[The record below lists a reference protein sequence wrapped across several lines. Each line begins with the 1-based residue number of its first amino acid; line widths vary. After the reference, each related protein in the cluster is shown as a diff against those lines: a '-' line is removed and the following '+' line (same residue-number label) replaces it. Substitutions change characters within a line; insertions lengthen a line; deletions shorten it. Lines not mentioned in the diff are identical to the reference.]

1 MSVFSVHNLSVEIAK
16 RIVLN
21 KVSFE
26 VSKGEIVALV
36 GSNGGGKSSLAKA
49 MLGLAQY
56 KVTEGSVTL
65 SGKKLFEMG
74 MSERSRAGLFVAYQ
88 NPVSLPGVKV
98 FTLCKT
104 LYESHGHT
112 IESVVEFR
120 DMLEELAIRVGLKRE
135 HIGRAVN
142 EGFSGG
148 EKKRLEIL
156 QLLLLKPKMAI
167 LDEVDSGLDAQGREM
182 VSRVII
188 EMSKEGVAFL
198 IISHN
203 NSFIQDLG
211 VTRIWKMRDGQIQAK

>member
-1 MSVFSVHNLSVEIAK
+1 MSVFSVLNLSVEIEK
-16 RIVLN
+16 RQVLK

-26 VSKGEIVALV
+26 VSEGEVVALV
-36 GSNGGGKSSLAKA
+36 GANGGGKSSLAKA
-49 MLGLAQY
+49 VLGIEEY
-56 KVTEGSVTL
+56 KAVGGRIRL
-65 SGKKLFEMG
+65 SGKQLLKMG
-74 MSERSRAGLFVAYQ
+74 ISERSRVGLYVAYQ

-112 IESVVEFR
+112 IDNVVEFR

-156 QLLLLKPKMAI
+156 QLLLLKPKVAI

-182 VSRVII
+182 VSKVII

-203 NSFIQDLG
+203 NSFIEDLG